1 MFTKE
6 QIEFM
11 KKNRLEMDFSH
22 LADKDYIE
30 IEERIGDIYTG
41 LVEDSPQ
48 KVTDE
53 ILMCESILDQL

>member
-1 MFTKE
+1 
-6 QIEFM
+6 M